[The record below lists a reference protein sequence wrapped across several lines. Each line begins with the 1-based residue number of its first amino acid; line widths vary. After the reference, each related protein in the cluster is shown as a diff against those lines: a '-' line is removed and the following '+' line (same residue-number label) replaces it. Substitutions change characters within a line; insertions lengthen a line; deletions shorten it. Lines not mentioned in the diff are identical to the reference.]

1 MLYVE
6 RVQRAMKQYSDV
18 FLQLLDD
25 PVEVIG
31 NALELQAFDRME
43 EDIRVI
49 GYFKSP
55 ESERECVHLCLCVCS
70 SWKS

>member
-1 MLYVE
+1 MS
-6 RVQRAMKQYSDV
+6 AMSNVKTSWL

-25 PVEVIG
+25 PVEIID

-49 GYFKSP
+49 GYFKNP
-55 ESERECVHLCLCVCS
+55 KSERKFNAS
-70 SWKS
+70 